1 MHLTKVLRNKKEK
14 IKMMEKL
21 PPSAKLVL
29 KVLIEK
35 KVVRFKELQEQT
47 KLPTR
52 TLRYALKILRE
63 KGLIKTLPCL
73 DDARERMYSILEIDE
88 CYKLFND

>member
-1 MHLTKVLRNKKEK
+1 
-14 IKMMEKL
+14 MERL

-29 KVLIEK
+29 KVILEK
-35 KVVRFKELQEQT
+35 KVIRFKELQEQT

-52 TLRYALKILRE
+52 TLRYALRVLRE

-73 DDARERMYSILEIDE
+73 DDARERMYSLYEIDE

>member
-1 MHLTKVLRNKKEK
+1 
-14 IKMMEKL
+14 MMEKL

-52 TLRYALKILRE
+52 NLRYALKILRE

>member
-1 MHLTKVLRNKKEK
+1 
-14 IKMMEKL
+14 MERL

-29 KVLIEK
+29 KVILEK
-35 KVVRFKELQEQT
+35 KVIRFKELQEQT

-52 TLRYALKILRE
+52 TLRYALRVLRE

-73 DDARERMYSILEIDE
+73 DDARERMYSVYEVDE

>member
-1 MHLTKVLRNKKEK
+1 LHLTKVLRNKKEK

>member
-1 MHLTKVLRNKKEK
+1 
-14 IKMMEKL
+14 MMERL

-29 KVLIEK
+29 KVILEK
-35 KVVRFKELQEQT
+35 KVIRFKELQEQT

-52 TLRYALKILRE
+52 TLRYALRVLRE

-73 DDARERMYSILEIDE
+73 DDARERMYSLYEIDE

>member
-1 MHLTKVLRNKKEK
+1 
-14 IKMMEKL
+14 MERL

-29 KVLIEK
+29 KVILEK
-35 KVVRFKELQEQT
+35 KVIRFKELQEQT

-52 TLRYALKILRE
+52 TLRYALRVLRE

-73 DDARERMYSILEIDE
+73 DDARERMYSLYDIDE

>member
-1 MHLTKVLRNKKEK
+1 
-14 IKMMEKL
+14 MMERL

-29 KVLIEK
+29 KVILEK
-35 KVVRFKELQEQT
+35 KVIRFKELQEQT

-52 TLRYALKILRE
+52 TLRYALRVLRE

-73 DDARERMYSILEIDE
+73 DDARERMYSVIMR
-88 CYKLFND
+88 

>member
-1 MHLTKVLRNKKEK
+1 
-14 IKMMEKL
+14 MEKL

>member
-1 MHLTKVLRNKKEK
+1 MN
-14 IKMMEKL
+14 IMEKL

-29 KVLIEK
+29 KILLEK
-35 KVVRFKELQEQT
+35 KIIRFKDLQEQT

-52 TLRYALKILRE
+52 TLRYALRILRE

-73 DDARERMYSILEIDE
+73 DDARERLYSILQEDE
-88 CYKLFND
+88 CYKLFEDY

>member
-1 MHLTKVLRNKKEK
+1 MH
-14 IKMMEKL
+14 
-21 PPSAKLVL
+21 
-29 KVLIEK
+29 
-35 KVVRFKELQEQT
+35 
-47 KLPTR
+47 
-52 TLRYALKILRE
+52 LKILRE

>member
-1 MHLTKVLRNKKEK
+1 
-14 IKMMEKL
+14 MMEKL

-35 KVVRFKELQEQT
+35 KVVRFKELQEQI

>member
-1 MHLTKVLRNKKEK
+1 
-14 IKMMEKL
+14 MEKL

-29 KVLIEK
+29 KVILEK
-35 KVVRFKELQEQT
+35 KVIRFKELQDQT

-52 TLRYALKILRE
+52 TLRYALRILRE

-73 DDARERMYSILEIDE
+73 DDTRERIYSV
-88 CYKLFND
+88 

>member
-1 MHLTKVLRNKKEK
+1 
-14 IKMMEKL
+14 MMERL

-29 KVLIEK
+29 KVILEK
-35 KVVRFKELQEQT
+35 KVIRFKELQEQT

-52 TLRYALKILRE
+52 TLRYALRVLRE

-73 DDARERMYSILEIDE
+73 DDARERMYSVYEVDE

>member
-1 MHLTKVLRNKKEK
+1 
-14 IKMMEKL
+14 MMEKL

>member
-1 MHLTKVLRNKKEK
+1 
-14 IKMMEKL
+14 MMEKL

-35 KVVRFKELQEQT
+35 KIVRFKDLQEQT